1 MSKAQN
7 IKLTNVDLRR
17 HMDCALKRD
26 QTCPNVMVMKRLTV
40 DGAKLAMYR
49 ELAGMT
55 QLQLAK
61 KLHVDRTV
69 ISHWEAGR
77 RSPIPAT
84 FKRLCAVLKV
94 RGEDLIVA
102 SPEAG
107 AA

>member
-1 MSKAQN
+1 
-7 IKLTNVDLRR
+7 
-17 HMDCALKRD
+17 
-26 QTCPNVMVMKRLTV
+26 MVMKRLTV
-40 DGAKLAMYR
+40 DGAKLARYR

-61 KLHVDRTV
+61 RLRVDRTV

-84 FKRLCAVLKV
+84 FKRLCKALDVKPAALLAD
-94 RGEDLIVA
+94 E
-102 SPEAG
+102 SQAG